1 MDDIFKIIVG
11 AIIGILIIGGVVMI
25 FTPHNAVPTNETN
38 ATNESVVEI
47 VQDKVSDFAQDGEV
61 SFTNK
66 NNTTYTLTSSNTNN
80 AASGSNNN
88 YNNGQVN
95 NNSSIAG
102 GSVQENY
109 QAGHGQFY
117 EINYK
122 DGNFRMYDTETGE
135 LIGSSFPEDQEKLGV
150 IDGQLL

>member
-11 AIIGILIIGGVVMI
+11 VIIGILLIGGIIMI
-25 FTPHNAVPTNETN
+25 FTPHTAVPTNETN
-38 ATNESVVEI
+38 ATNESIVEI
-47 VQDKVSDFAQDGEV
+47 VQDKVNDFAQDGQV

-66 NNTTYTLTSSNTNN
+66 NNTYTLTSSNSNN
-80 AASGSNNN
+80 TTYESNN

-95 NNSSIAG
+95 SNSSIVG

-109 QAGHGQFY
+109 QAGHGQYY

-135 LIGSSFPEDQEKLGV
+135 LIGSSFEADQEKLGV